1 VVQRIARRVLLLVPV
16 LLGASACTF
25 VLMHAA
31 PGTPFDGDKI
41 TPDVRANLLR
51 QYGFDRPYP
60 EQYVRYLGSLLRG
73 DLGVSVKMTGEPVA
87 RIIGQRFPV
96 SLQLGLV
103 AALIMVALGIPLG
116 VLGALRQNTWVDHAA
131 LSLALLG
138 YSLPIFVLGLLLL
151 LWLSSGLHLLPVG
164 GWGQPSQF
172 IMPAFALGIGPAS
185 MIARLTRASMLE
197 IIHQDFVRTAHAKG
211 LPAHIVVARHAVRN
225 ALIPVVT
232 VIGAQVGWL
241 VTGSFIVE
249 YMFSIPGLGQMFVLS
264 AENLDYP
271 LIMGLALFY
280 VSIVAITNIAVDA
293 AYVLA
298 NPRLRV
304 G

>member
-1 VVQRIARRVLLLVPV
+1 MVQRIVRRVLLLVPV
-16 LLGASACTF
+16 LLGASLCTF

-41 TPDVRANLLR
+41 TPEVRANLLR
-51 QYGFDRPYP
+51 QYGFDRPYA
-60 EQYVRYLGSLLRG
+60 EQYLRYVGSVLRG

-96 SLQLGLV
+96 SLELGLV
-103 AALIMVALGIPLG
+103 AALIMTGVGIPLG
-116 VLGALRQNTWVDHAA
+116 IVGALRQNSWADHLA
-131 LSLALLG
+131 LGVALLG

-172 IMPAFALGIGPAS
+172 IMPAFALAIGPAS
-185 MIARLTRASMLE
+185 MIARLTRASMLDV
-197 IIHQDFVRTAHAKG
+197 IHQDFVRTARAKG
-211 LPAHIVVARHAVRN
+211 LPGRIVITRHALRN

-232 VIGAQVGWL
+232 VVGAQVGWL

-280 VSIVAITNIAVDA
+280 VTIVAVTNIAVDA
-293 AYVLA
+293 AYVFA
-298 NPRLRV
+298 NPRLRF

>member
-1 VVQRIARRVLLLVPV
+1 VVQRIGRRVLLLVPV
-16 LLGASACTF
+16 LLGASLCTF

-41 TPDVRANLLR
+41 TPEVRANLLR

-103 AALIMVALGIPLG
+103 AALIMVAVGIPLG
-116 VLGALRQNTWVDHAA
+116 VLGALRQNSWVDHAA

-197 IIHQDFVRTAHAKG
+197 VIHQDFVRTAHAKG
-211 LPAHIVVARHAVRN
+211 LPGHLVVTRHAVRN

-280 VSIVAITNIAVDA
+280 VTIVAITNIAVDA